1 MGLQTG
7 PSDLFRTRPGELRAG
22 EVAQLWQSPSAFFEA
37 ITLSPVGA
45 PELPRLCRAI
55 AQGVSFRGREG
66 EEREGILIYSVS
78 LPLFMCRV
86 ALLEWVASVPEA
98 HSGGS
103 LAMPWL

>member
-1 MGLQTG
+1 M
-7 PSDLFRTRPGELRAG
+7 
-22 EVAQLWQSPSAFFEA
+22 AQLWQSPSAFFEA

-45 PELPRLCRAI
+45 PELPRLCRAK
-55 AQGVSFRGREG
+55 VSHSEGGREKK
-66 EEREGILIYSVS
+66 ERGFSSTVS

-86 ALLEWVASVPEA
+86 ALLEWAVSVPEA